1 MTNLQEQFLLQYLLR
16 ITDDL
21 EMQLI
26 ESRRNLS
33 RHDVDPVDVI
43 DFIET
48 RAAYATAFRIA
59 EDIGKILSM
68 NV

>member
-1 MTNLQEQFLLQYLLR
+1 MSDLQEQFLLQYLLR

-33 RHDVDPVDVI
+33 RHDADPVDVI

-48 RAAYATAFRIA
+48 RAAHATAFRIA
-59 EDIGKILSM
+59 EDIGKILNM
-68 NV
+68 KV